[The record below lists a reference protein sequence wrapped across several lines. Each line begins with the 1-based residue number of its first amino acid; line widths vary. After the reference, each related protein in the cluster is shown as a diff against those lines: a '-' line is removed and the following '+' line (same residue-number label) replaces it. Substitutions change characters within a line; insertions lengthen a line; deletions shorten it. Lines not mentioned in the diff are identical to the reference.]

1 MKKIITLITG
11 LFLSAIIYAQ
21 NLDTVSVS
29 LTLRAQDWAWLV
41 GKHGAGNDSTER
53 VAIRNLRAAVLVAN
67 PATWTTNVTI
77 NGVKGRIV
85 IWMYNAFCSAGFQ
98 EVINMGSTTA
108 ERTTIY
114 TTIRNIN
121 NSAIQ
126 YYIGVID
133 ANFTNQ
139 FINNRQSGKSILMDN

>member
-1 MKKIITLITG
+1 MKKTITLLTAI
-11 LFLSAIIYAQ
+11 FLSVLIYAQ
-21 NLDTVSVS
+21 NLDTASAS

-53 VAIRNLRAAVLVAN
+53 VAIRNIRAAVLLAN
-67 PATWTTNVTI
+67 PQTWTATVTI
-77 NGVKGRIV
+77 TVKGRVV

-98 EVINMGSTTA
+98 EIINMGSTTG

-114 TTIRNIN
+114 TTIRNVN

-133 ANFTNQ
+133 ANFSNQ

>member
-1 MKKIITLITG
+1 MKKTITLLTA
-11 LFLSAIIYAQ
+11 LFLSVLIYAQ
-21 NLDTVSVS
+21 NLDTASAS
-29 LTLRAQDWAWLV
+29 ITLRAQDWAWLV

-53 VAIRNLRAAVLVAN
+53 VAIRNIRAAVLLAN
-67 PATWTTNVTI
+67 PQTWTATVTI
-77 NGVKGRIV
+77 TVKGRVV

-98 EVINMGSTTA
+98 EIINMGSTTG

-114 TTIRNIN
+114 TTIRNID

-133 ANFTNQ
+133 ANFSNQ

>member
-1 MKKIITLITG
+1 MKKTITLLTA
-11 LFLSAIIYAQ
+11 LFLSVLIYAQ
-21 NLDTVSVS
+21 NLDTASAS
-29 LTLRAQDWAWLV
+29 ITLRAQDWAWLV

-53 VAIRNLRAAVLVAN
+53 VAIRNIRAAVLLAN
-67 PATWTTNVTI
+67 PQTWTATVTI
-77 NGVKGRIV
+77 TVKGRVV

-98 EVINMGSTTA
+98 EIMNMGSTTA

-133 ANFTNQ
+133 ANFSNQ

>member
-1 MKKIITLITG
+1 M
-11 LFLSAIIYAQ
+11 
-21 NLDTVSVS
+21 
-29 LTLRAQDWAWLV
+29 
-41 GKHGAGNDSTER
+41 
-53 VAIRNLRAAVLVAN
+53 
-67 PATWTTNVTI
+67 
-77 NGVKGRIV
+77 
-85 IWMYNAFCSAGFQ
+85 
-98 EVINMGSTTA
+98 NMGSTTA

-133 ANFTNQ
+133 ANFSNQ

>member
-1 MKKIITLITG
+1 MKKTITLLTAI
-11 LFLSAIIYAQ
+11 FLSVLIYAQ
-21 NLDTVSVS
+21 NLDTASAS
-29 LTLRAQDWAWLV
+29 LSLRAQDWAWLV

-53 VAIRNLRAAVLVAN
+53 VAIRNIRAAVLLAN
-67 PATWTTNVTI
+67 PQTWTATVTI
-77 NGVKGRIV
+77 TVKGRVV

-98 EVINMGSTTA
+98 EIMNMGSTTA

-133 ANFTNQ
+133 ANFSNQ

>member
-1 MKKIITLITG
+1 MKRVLTLITA
-11 LFLSAIIYAQ
+11 LFLSVLIYAQ
-21 NLDTVSVS
+21 NLDTASAS
-29 LTLRAQDWAWLV
+29 FTLRAQDLAGFA

-53 VAIRNLRAAVLVAN
+53 AAIRNIRAAVLLAN
-67 PATWTTNVTI
+67 PQTWTATVTI
-77 NGVKGRIV
+77 TVKGRVV

-98 EVINMGSTTA
+98 EIMNMGSTTA

-133 ANFTNQ
+133 ANFSNQ

>member
-1 MKKIITLITG
+1 MKKTITLLTAI
-11 LFLSAIIYAQ
+11 FLSVLIYAQ
-21 NLDTVSVS
+21 NLDTASAS
-29 LTLRAQDWAWLV
+29 ITLRAQDWAWLV

-53 VAIRNLRAAVLVAN
+53 VAIRNIRAAVLLAN
-67 PATWTTNVTI
+67 PQTWTATVTI
-77 NGVKGRIV
+77 TVKGRVV

-98 EVINMGSTTA
+98 EIMNMGSTTA

-133 ANFTNQ
+133 ANFSNQ

>member
-1 MKKIITLITG
+1 MKKTITLLTA
-11 LFLSAIIYAQ
+11 LFLSVLIYAQ
-21 NLDTVSVS
+21 NLDTASAS
-29 LTLRAQDWAWLV
+29 ITLRAQDWAWLV

-53 VAIRNLRAAVLVAN
+53 VAIRNIRAAVLLAN
-67 PATWTTNVTI
+67 PQTWTATVTI
-77 NGVKGRIV
+77 TVKGRVV

-98 EVINMGSTTA
+98 EIINMGSTTG

-133 ANFTNQ
+133 ANFSNQ